1 MGLAAAPF
9 PSHLPA
15 RRPALV
21 LPVVETSRPRG
32 PGSACCC
39 FHAQPFPPLPPPDQ
53 SGISAANLCG
63 GNGAGR
69 EEGTSQ
75 GEVAPG
81 GWGWLGCCIWTWHL
95 PEPKKKNTRAGVF
108 HRAPSSIPFV
118 CCFFLQT
125 CDGPEA
131 AACCCR
137 LQTKQ
142 GAFEGGFETWTPG
155 GIPAGRKFN
164 KQSRLAEGKICTHQ
178 IFERFFGLPS
188 NGSCVSSFTAL
199 YSMVG
204 KVWNTKC
211 FHAWLCRKA
220 FVQATAPLGA
230 SVSPVQ
236 PSVPS

>member
-1 MGLAAAPF
+1 MAGVLHLDLA
-9 PSHLPA
+9 S
-15 RRPALV
+15 
-21 LPVVETSRPRG
+21 PRAKKKPREQG
-32 PGSACCC
+32 YFTG
-39 FHAQPFPPLPPPDQ
+39 PPP
-53 SGISAANLCG
+53 
-63 GNGAGR
+63 
-69 EEGTSQ
+69 
-75 GEVAPG
+75 
-81 GWGWLGCCIWTWHL
+81 
-95 PEPKKKNTRAGVF
+95 
-108 HRAPSSIPFV
+108 PSPSFAV
-118 CCFFLQT
+118 FFLQT

-155 GIPAGRKFN
+155 GIPAGSKFN

-188 NGSCVSSFTAL
+188 NGSCVSSFTARC
-199 YSMVG
+199 SPVG

-211 FHAWLCRKA
+211 FRAWLCRKA

>member
-1 MGLAAAPF
+1 MAGVLHLDLA
-9 PSHLPA
+9 S
-15 RRPALV
+15 
-21 LPVVETSRPRG
+21 PR
-32 PGSACCC
+32 A
-39 FHAQPFPPLPPPDQ
+39 
-53 SGISAANLCG
+53 
-63 GNGAGR
+63 
-69 EEGTSQ
+69 
-75 GEVAPG
+75 
-81 GWGWLGCCIWTWHL
+81 
-95 PEPKKKNTRAGVF
+95 KKKTTRAGVF
-108 HRAPSSIPFV
+108 HRAPSTILFV

-199 YSMVG
+199 YSTVG

-211 FHAWLCRKA
+211 FRAWLCRKA